1 MSSINYD
8 LEDILAEFND
18 MKKALNDEADRIR
31 AEISAVE
38 AEATPIDAAALLR
51 QRIAETLRILE
62 APDVSMQEKYE
73 AADRLIDRC
82 TFDKATLT
90 LSVTYR
96 VFI

>member
-1 MSSINYD
+1 
-8 LEDILAEFND
+8 

-96 VFI
+96 ISI